1 MNPDSEELYCTIIKM
16 LSSLMEEFQQVY
28 GEGISKEESDVIKHA
43 DKIDVLWDTLKDI
56 DFLLRTLGRSMIV

>member
-1 MNPDSEELYCTIIKM
+1 MQ
-16 LSSLMEEFQQVY
+16 EFQQVY
-28 GEGISKEESDVIKHA
+28 GEGISKDESDVIKHA